1 MKLTHLPRLL
11 RDPSRQARYASQLL
25 ERREGGHHGQSPALT
40 ETDEDDTRR
49 RSAGAHFGRY
59 EGFNGGYRCGGSG
72 FIIAIA
78 RREVRDV
85 EPARSPLTLIICDG
99 CCTPTKKA
107 VRQLQYVIAKRHTL
121 GVRSTSPLAVGLR
134 PSAR

>member
-1 MKLTHLPRLL
+1 MESTHLPRLL
-11 RDPSRQARYASQLL
+11 RNPSRQARYASQLL

-59 EGFNGGYRCGGSG
+59 EVFNSGYRRRGAR

-85 EPARSPLTLIICDG
+85 EPARSPLTLIICNG
-99 CCTPTKKA
+99 CGTP
-107 VRQLQYVIAKRHTL
+107 AKISQTNL
-121 GVRSTSPLAVGLR
+121 LR
-134 PSAR
+134 EI